1 MVCSR
6 AASLQEGNYTGR
18 PRAPAR
24 LGTGLLNSAPPA
36 DRTPMAIRTSRG
48 ARQRIFFQRRFRL
61 FVLVDYAFPT
71 SFSAG
76 VYPPNRRGRD

>member
-1 MVCSR
+1 
-6 AASLQEGNYTGR
+6 
-18 PRAPAR
+18 
-24 LGTGLLNSAPPA
+24 
-36 DRTPMAIRTSRG
+36 MAIRTSRG